1 MTKYLDPIAAVE
13 QPRADFIRYLLT
25 AYPLRDRH
33 LRYGFKQLL
42 EQPGNLWQHPYI
54 EGSQPYKSSLS
65 INDLVN
71 QGVLH
76 SDMAT
81 LFIPSSRRLYEH
93 QEKAIRAVVEQQQNI
108 VVATGT
114 GSGKT
119 ECFLAPMLDMLLKE
133 GDNLS
138 LAGVRVLILYP
149 MNALVN
155 DQVKRLRQLLCR
167 QQTNKI
173 KFGFY
178 TSRTEKDRN
187 KATES
192 LREEFAAYDPEEL
205 RQLFTST
212 ERESINDEELI
223 DKAIE
228 KTSQVQLLSREE
240 MWEAPPHILITNY
253 SMLEHMLIRPKE
265 REKIFEAS
273 ENTFK
278 MLVVD
283 EAHTY
288 DGAKGSEVSIL
299 LERFKA
305 SVGVE
310 EKGKIRCI
318 ATSASLGDASAD
330 DKVLAF
336 AEEFFGEFF
345 SQVIRGQRLNAEDR
359 LGKPY
364 SLPTA
369 LTNEEILQ
377 YLSILELPEINAPI
391 SQWFDQLSAIVP
403 EQELLAAQSQIEAE
417 LPVQSELRI
426 EEKSHKIHKFLWIA
440 LKGHPL
446 IHRLINILRREPKPW
461 EEIVCSTEL
470 WGVNLPIKLDG
481 SVDDTDAKVA
491 LAHLLQLGTLA
502 RANSD
507 DLPLFPVR
515 LHLLFRSLEGLY
527 ACINPKCSGA
537 AHDPN
542 YPDLEARY
550 GQLYLNEK
558 KTCECCGSPV
568 LELGSCSQCGQGYV
582 FTQRQDSGKLE
593 SLPRAIQA
601 LKENTK
607 IYTLTSGH
615 VDSLTEEEEMGE
627 DEEEEQESK
636 IKTFKFE
643 LHKDGWIGKLSH
655 ETFIT
660 KATEENEFHL
670 AWHRKKDNKDN
681 KDEGGCYLNK
691 CAACGAG
698 TGRTTLA
705 INRFVTYTEGSLE
718 AMLDSLFE
726 LLPET
731 EKTDNNSSKRKL
743 LTFSD
748 GRQDAA
754 FFASD
759 YQRIHTEMLY
769 RQILWQAFHNVK
781 NAQGIT
787 SVTLVIEKL
796 QKKFLE
802 VYIPHPDR
810 KSDENYK
817 SYRPNDPEEE
827 LKDRRNKIDAEDLA
841 HKRAK
846 EILLRE
852 FALTFN
858 RRLTLEGF
866 GLLTCHLNLDE
877 NLLKLVAGKFA
888 ITNEEAGIFLT
899 VITDIIRRAGIV
911 SIKGASS
918 YFQETGGD
926 GRRPEMVDV
935 EGKSKNYLFLE
946 KSEDEKKK
954 YQDAPVFIPKWKKD
968 GDVSQQQNRLGWYF
982 LQVFCEN
989 LPEKFDKF
997 PIKENFIW
1005 LFRQLQDFGLLVPA
1019 KKGYQLNWGQLN
1031 IIETQ
1036 QDWYKCN
1043 CCQQVF
1049 HVPGLSKITKA
1060 KLNVQKCSAYKC
1072 KGTLEPYTSEK
1083 IEQSTTEH
1091 YQQYLIT
1098 KRSPLPLRSQE
1109 HTAQLGVAELEKRE
1123 NRFRQGRIN
1132 MLSCSTTLE
1141 MGVDIGELQAVVLRN
1156 FPPHVSNYQQRA
1168 GRAGRR
1174 TDGVAITLMYGQRR
1188 PHDRFYFEQ
1197 PKELIAGSNQI
1208 PKLDSGNFQ
1217 IQQRHIRAE
1226 LLAEF
1231 LKNGDIG
1238 AEEVKIVDFF
1248 DLPLHNYAEA
1258 LDFTPQANAMV
1269 SRLKEWLQSDIARL
1283 KTHLWLKKFQA
1294 SHSFVALLDE
1304 YIAEISNFQD
1314 KQLEDWNGLT
1324 SLLKE
1329 INENILTQ
1337 TDRKKRDAQ
1346 ERRRNSIE
1354 AELDKIASRQL
1365 HQQLVQGNI
1374 LPIYGFPI
1382 DVVRLL
1388 TGESNEY
1395 SSSQGK
1401 HRLQMDRRLALRE
1414 YAPDQ
1419 EIIVDD
1425 RVYKSVGILKP
1436 AQLESQFYWVCQ
1448 NCNKFIT
1455 SNKKDDLVEFCPACG
1470 KESSSPASQKMKLYK
1485 IPKAFTTDWGTPP
1498 QVTPHLKPQRQLVSQ
1513 IFLINDGDLSDNIHS
1528 PLDLYTLTVNK
1539 GGKFFLANQGSLG
1552 KGKGFDKQGFAICSS
1567 CGRDLS
1573 DLVRQEW
1580 EKNNKNRGA
1589 KNTSTGSKFTQF
1601 SHTHP
1606 ITGKSCS
1613 GSHIFTH
1620 LGHEF
1625 RSDLIKIIFDRSTKP
1640 MPLFG
1645 EDKECEDDGEF
1656 VTDGDNR
1663 NQGLEFWRSLTSALL
1678 AAAAQVIDVPRTEL
1692 DGLFAPLADTKAEIS
1707 VADKRAEIIIYDNVP
1722 GGAGYSRRIAERFD
1736 EVLKAALKIVSSCN
1750 CATSCYDC
1758 LQTYSNQPFHNQL
1771 NRHLVAKFLEP
1782 IVEQTSPDEELQKFA
1797 LNSSRISLSLVADN
1811 LTAICRAAAPDTL
1824 IYLPKLTDEFGLN
1837 KDSNLPWLN
1846 LLTDAVYSM
1855 RPINKPLELIVS
1867 YLPDPN
1873 AVSDASLDQRNHL
1886 KVWRKRLQQLI
1897 DQGLVKLYQ
1906 ASAEHFPEHLRK
1918 DVPTLCFNSNQSNS
1932 IALSL
1937 QKSPNNE
1944 PLVWLQTRS
1953 KEGVKT
1959 VFSRLE
1965 KLRQEARLVQ
1975 AAELEDLNTTVIF
1988 LNPSEK
1994 EWHGYFSLS
2003 ELRNK
2008 LGLEAALSGS
2018 EVTKVV
2024 YRDRYL
2030 REEGAKIITD
2040 LLQDGLNSQSQV
2052 EIVSAEDKETKN
2064 ASYLKKKLTQLFTQL
2079 QPNQDYL
2086 KVVVKPSGQVYHI
2099 PHGRVLEIYRQ
2110 DGLHYKVIFDIGMT
2124 FLAIECG
2131 KYRVKFPTYVVI
2143 EKTT

>member
-25 AYPLRDRH
+25 AYPLRDPH

-42 EQPGNLWQHPYI
+42 EQPGNLWQHPYL

-65 INDLVN
+65 INDLVE

-76 SDMAT
+76 PEMAT

-119 ECFLAPMLDMLLKE
+119 ECFLTPMLDMLLKE

-167 QQTNKI
+167 QKTTTKT

-178 TSRTEKDRN
+178 TSRTEKDKG
-187 KATES
+187 KAIES

-205 RQLFTST
+205 RQLFTSA
-212 ERESINDEELI
+212 EIKSIKDEELI

-273 ENTFK
+273 VNTFK

-288 DGAKGSEVSIL
+288 DGAKGSEVSML

-310 EKGKIRCI
+310 QKGKIRCI
-318 ATSASLGDASAD
+318 ATSASLGDASVD
-330 DKVLAF
+330 DKVIAF
-336 AEEFFGEFF
+336 AGEFFGETF
-345 SQVIRGQRLNAEDR
+345 SQVIRGQRLNAKDR

-364 SLPTA
+364 TLPAA
-369 LTNEEILQ
+369 LTNEEIIQ
-377 YLSILELPEINAPI
+377 YLSIIELPQQGSPI
-391 SQWFDQLSAIVP
+391 SSWFDPLSAIVP
-403 EQELLAAQSQIEAE
+403 EQQLKLAESQAD
-417 LPVQSELRI
+417 SD
-426 EEKSHKIHKFLWIA
+426 IHKFLWFA

-446 IHRLINILRREPKPW
+446 IHRLINILCREPKPW
-461 EEIVCSTEL
+461 EEIVRSTEL

-481 SVDDTDAKVA
+481 SVDDTDAEVA
-491 LAHLLQLGTLA
+491 LAHLLQIGTLA
-502 RANSD
+502 RANPD
-507 DLPLFPVR
+507 DLPLLPVR

-537 AHDPN
+537 AHDPI
-542 YPDLEARY
+542 YSDREVRY

-582 FTQRQDSGKLE
+582 FTQRQDSGELE
-593 SLPRAIQA
+593 SLPRSIQA
-601 LKENTK
+601 LKDNTK
-607 IYTLTSGH
+607 IYTLTSGNL
-615 VDSLTEEEEMGE
+615 DSVTEEEEMGE
-627 DEEEEQESK
+627 DEEEQESTTL
-636 IKTFKFE
+636 KTFKFE
-643 LHKDGWIGKLSH
+643 LQKHGWIGKLSD
-655 ETFIT
+655 ETFT
-660 KATEENEFHL
+660 NKVTPENEFIL
-670 AWHRKKDNKDN
+670 AWHRKKNDG
-681 KDEGGCYLNK
+681 DEGGCYLNR

-705 INRFVTYTEGSLE
+705 INRFVTYTDGPLE

-731 EKTDNNSSKRKL
+731 EKTDKNSSKRKI

-759 YQRIHTEMLY
+759 YQRTHTEMLY
-769 RQILWQAFHNVK
+769 RQMLWQAFNQIK
-781 NAQGIT
+781 NAEGIT
-787 SVTLVIEKL
+787 SVNQLINQLKAE
-796 QKKFLE
+796 FLE
-802 VYIPHPDR
+802 FYIPHPDR
-810 KSDENYK
+810 KSDVNYK

-827 LKDRRNKIDAEDLA
+827 PKDRKNKIDAEDLA
-841 HKRAK
+841 QKRAK
-846 EILLRE
+846 EILVKE
-852 FALTFN
+852 FALYFN
-858 RRLTLEGF
+858 RRLTLEAF
-866 GLLTCHLNLDE
+866 ALLTCHIELEKHLIE
-877 NLLKLVAGKFA
+877 SVAGKFE
-888 ITNEEAGIFLT
+888 ISNDEAQILLT
-899 VITDIIRRAGIV
+899 VITDIIRRTGIV
-911 SIKGASS
+911 SIEGSSS

-926 GRRPEMVDV
+926 GRRPEMIDAQ
-935 EGKSKNYLFLE
+935 GKSKNYLFLE
-946 KSEDEKKK
+946 KSDDDTKK
-954 YQDAPVFIPKWKKD
+954 YKDSPSFMPWKQGK
-968 GDVSQQQNRLGWYF
+968 VRKPPNRLGWYF
-982 LQVFCEN
+982 LQIFGEEE
-989 LPEKFDKF
+989 LPN
-997 PIKENFIW
+997 KEDFIW
-1005 LFRQLQDFGLLVPA
+1005 LFRQLQDFGLLVSA
-1019 KKGYQLNWGQLN
+1019 KKGFQLNWGLLN
-1031 IIETQ
+1031 IFETR

-1043 CCQQVF
+1043 CCQQIF
-1049 HVPGLSKITKA
+1049 HVPSLSKITLG
-1060 KLNVQKCSAYKC
+1060 KLSVQRCSAYKC
-1072 KGTLEPYTSEK
+1072 GGTLESYTPEK
-1083 IEQSTTEH
+1083 IEQTSAEH
-1091 YQQYLIT
+1091 YQQYLI
-1098 KRSPLPLRSQE
+1098 KQRLPLPLRSQE

-1208 PKLDSGNFQ
+1208 PKLDSANFQ
-1217 IQQRHIRAE
+1217 IQQRHIHAE
-1226 LLAEF
+1226 LLAAFLRENWNLSAEEIKIAEF
-1231 LKNGDIG
+1231 L
-1238 AEEVKIVDFF
+1238 
-1248 DLPLHNYAEA
+1248 DLPLENPASSENFTPAAEA
-1258 LDFTPQANAMV
+1258 KICKLQQWLNSDEAAELAVQWLTRLGSSESQAAIVLRGFKDGIEDFQ
-1269 SRLKEWLQSDIARL
+1269 EQQLQDWNSLAEDMLELRNRITDPSETKNLEKIARL
-1283 KTHLWLKKFQA
+1283 
-1294 SHSFVALLDE
+1294 
-1304 YIAEISNFQD
+1304 IA
-1314 KQLEDWNGLT
+1314 GT
-1324 SLLKE
+1324 
-1329 INENILTQ
+1329 
-1337 TDRKKRDAQ
+1337 KR
-1346 ERRRNSIE
+1346 
-1354 AELDKIASRQL
+1354 ELDKIGSRRLHNELAQAS
-1365 HQQLVQGNI
+1365 I

-1395 SSSQGK
+1395 NSAQGK
-1401 HRLQMDRRLALRE
+1401 HRLERDRRLALGE

-1425 RVYKSVGILKP
+1425 RMYKSVGILKP
-1436 AQLESQFYWVCQ
+1436 TELEQKFYWVCQ
-1448 NCNKFIT
+1448 NCNHFLDANT
-1455 SNKKDDLVEFCPACG
+1455 GDELVESCPVCG
-1470 KESSSPASQKMKLYK
+1470 DEPSSPAAKKMKLYK
-1485 IPKAFTTDWGTPP
+1485 VPKAFTTDWEKLPE
-1498 QVTPHLKPQRQLVSQ
+1498 VTPYIKPQRQPVSQ
-1513 IFLINDGDLSDNIHS
+1513 IFLINDGDLSETL
-1528 PLDLYTLTVNK
+1528 PPQLGLYTLTVSK
-1539 GGKFFLANQGSLG
+1539 GGNFFLANQGSYG
-1552 KGKGFDKQGFAICSS
+1552 KDKGFDRKGFAICTT

-1573 DLVRQEW
+1573 DLLPKGETKKSRG
-1580 EKNNKNRGA
+1580 KKGANKNSA
-1589 KNTSTGSKFTQF
+1589 TSQQSSQIP
-1601 SHTHP
+1601 HTHP
-1606 ITGKSCS
+1606 RTGKPCS
-1613 GSHIFTH
+1613 GRYTLMH

-1625 RSDLIKIIFDRSTKP
+1625 CSDLLKIVFDSKTEP
-1640 MPLFG
+1640 TPLFG
-1645 EDKECEDDGEF
+1645 EDGEREDDGEIF
-1656 VTDGDNR
+1656 TNTKNR
-1663 NQGLEFWRSLTSALL
+1663 NRGLEFWRSLTYALL

-1692 DGLFAPLADTKAEIS
+1692 DGLFTPRS
-1707 VADKRAEIIIYDNVP
+1707 DKRANIIIYDNVP
-1722 GGAGYSRRIAERFD
+1722 GGAGYSRRVAERFD
-1736 EVLKAALKIVSSCN
+1736 EVLKTALKIVSSCN

-1758 LQTYSNQPFHNQL
+1758 LQTYSNQPFHNQF
-1771 NRHLVAKFLEP
+1771 NRHLVADFLIP
-1782 IVEQTSPDEELQKFA
+1782 IVEQVSPDEELQKFA
-1797 LNSSRISLSLVADN
+1797 PNSNRISLSLIADI
-1811 LTAICRAAAPDTL
+1811 LPAVCRAAAPDTL
-1824 IYLPKLTDEFGLN
+1824 IYLPKLIDEFGLN
-1837 KDSNLPWLN
+1837 KGSNLPWLN

-1855 RPINKPLELIVS
+1855 RPINKPLELIVNH
-1867 YLPDPN
+1867 LPDPN
-1873 AVSDASLDQRNHL
+1873 TLSDASLDQRNHL

-1906 ASAEHFPEHLRK
+1906 VCAENLHQ
-1918 DVPTLCFNSNQSNS
+1918 DVPTLCFNSNQSNR

-1937 QKSPNNE
+1937 QQFSNNE
-1944 PLVWLQTRS
+1944 PSTWFQTRS
-1953 KEGVKT
+1953 PEGVKT

-1975 AAELEDLNTTVIF
+1975 ATELEDINTTVIF

-1994 EWHGYFSLS
+1994 EWRGDFSMS

-2008 LGLEAALSGS
+2008 LRLEAALSGS
-2018 EVTKVV
+2018 EVTKII

-2030 REEGAKIITD
+2030 REEGASILVE
-2040 LLQDGLNSQSQV
+2040 LLKWGGFDTQSHV
-2052 EIVSAEDKETKN
+2052 EILTTEDKDAKN
-2064 ASYLKKKLTQLFTQL
+2064 AFTIEKELKKIFVQL
-2079 QPNQDYL
+2079 QPNENNL
-2086 KVVVKPSGQVYHI
+2086 SIRVKRSVDFKQWSHLI

-2110 DGLHYKVIFDIGMT
+2110 DGLHYQVIFDIGMT
-2124 FLAIECG
+2124 FLARERG
-2131 KYRVKFPTYVVI
+2131 KYRVKFTTYVVV
-2143 EKTT
+2143 EKTI

>member
-25 AYPLRDRH
+25 AYPLRDPH

-42 EQPGNLWQHPYI
+42 EQPGNLWQHPYL

-65 INDLVN
+65 INDLVE

-76 SDMAT
+76 PDMAT
-81 LFIPSSRRLYEH
+81 LFIPSNRRLYEH
-93 QEKAIRAVVEQQQNI
+93 QEKAIRAVVEQQENI

-119 ECFLAPMLDMLLKE
+119 ECFLTPMLDMLLKE

-167 QQTNKI
+167 QKTTTKI

-178 TSRTEKDRN
+178 TSRTEKDRA
-187 KATES
+187 KAIES

-205 RQLFTST
+205 RQLFTSA
-212 ERESINDEELI
+212 EIESIKDEELI

-228 KTSQVQLLSREE
+228 KTSRVQLLSREE

-273 ENTFK
+273 VNTFK

-288 DGAKGSEVSIL
+288 DGAKGSEVSML

-305 SVGVE
+305 SIGVE

-318 ATSASLGDASAD
+318 ATSASLGNALVD

-336 AEEFFGEFF
+336 AREFFGENF
-345 SQVIRGQRLNAEDR
+345 SQVIRGQRLNAKDR
-359 LGKPY
+359 LGNPY
-364 SLPTA
+364 TLPAA

-377 YLSILELPEINAPI
+377 YLSIIELPQPGSPI
-391 SQWFDQLSAIVP
+391 SYWFDPLSDIVP
-403 EQELLAAQSQIEAE
+403 EQQLKIAESQADND
-417 LPVQSELRI
+417 
-426 EEKSHKIHKFLWIA
+426 IHKFLWFA

-446 IHRLINILRREPKPW
+446 IHRLINTLCREPKPW
-461 EEIVCSTEL
+461 EEIVRSPEL

-491 LAHLLQLGTLA
+491 LAHLLQIGTLA
-502 RANSD
+502 RQNPD
-507 DLPLFPVR
+507 DLPLLPVR

-527 ACINPKCSGA
+527 ACINSKCSGA
-537 AHDPN
+537 ACDPL
-542 YPDLEARY
+542 YSEREARY

-582 FTQRQDSGKLE
+582 FTQRQDSGELE
-593 SLPRAIQA
+593 SLPRSIQG
-601 LKENTK
+601 LKDNTK
-607 IYTLTSGH
+607 IYTLTSGNL
-615 VDSLTEEEEMGE
+615 DSVTEEEEIGE
-627 DEEEEQESK
+627 DEEEQESITLK
-636 IKTFKFE
+636 SFKFE
-643 LHKDGWIGKLSH
+643 LQKHGWIGKVSD
-655 ETFIT
+655 EAFTNKVT
-660 KATEENEFHL
+660 AQNELTL
-670 AWHRKKDNKDN
+670 AWHRQKNN
-681 KDEGGCYLNK
+681 QDEGGCYLNR

-705 INRFVTYTEGSLE
+705 INRFVTYTDGPLE

-731 EKTDNNSSKRKL
+731 EKTDKNSSKRKL

-759 YQRIHTEMLY
+759 YQRTHTEMLY
-769 RQILWQAFHNVK
+769 RQMLWQAFHQVK
-781 NAQGIT
+781 NAEGIT
-787 SVTLVIEKL
+787 SVNQVINQLKAR
-796 QKKFLE
+796 FLE
-802 VYIPHPDR
+802 FYIPHPDR
-810 KSDENYK
+810 KSDANYK

-827 LKDRRNKIDAEDLA
+827 PKDRKNKIDAEDLA
-841 HKRAK
+841 QKRAK

-852 FALTFN
+852 FALVLN
-858 RRLTLEGF
+858 RRSTLEAF
-866 GLLTCHLNLDE
+866 ALLACHIDLDE
-877 NLLKLVAGKFA
+877 RLIELVAGHFG
-888 ITNEEAGIFLT
+888 ITNDEARIFLT
-899 VITDIIRRAGIV
+899 VLTDIIRRAGIV
-911 SIKGASS
+911 SIENSS
-918 YFQETGGD
+918 YYFPETGGD
-926 GRRPEMVDV
+926 SRRPEMVDAQ
-935 EGKSKNYLFLE
+935 GKSKNYLFL
-946 KSEDEKKK
+946 KDKLDDEIKKFK
-954 YQDAPVFIPKWKKD
+954 DSISFMPWKNGKLRKPF
-968 GDVSQQQNRLGWYF
+968 NRLGWYLSQIFGEENIPSKEDF
-982 LQVFCEN
+982 L
-989 LPEKFDKF
+989 
-997 PIKENFIW
+997 W
-1005 LFRQLQDFGLLVPA
+1005 LSRQLQDFGLLVPA
-1019 KKGYQLNWGQLN
+1019 KKEYQLNWGQLN
-1031 IIETQ
+1031 IIQTQ
-1036 QDWYKCN
+1036 KDWYQCN

-1060 KLNVQKCSAYKC
+1060 TLNVQKCSAYKC
-1072 KGTLEPYTSEK
+1072 KGTLEPYTPEK
-1083 IEQSTTEH
+1083 IEQTAAEH
-1091 YQQYLIT
+1091 YQQYLIK

-1208 PKLDSGNFQ
+1208 PKLDSANFQ
-1217 IQQRHIRAE
+1217 IQQRHIHAE
-1226 LLAEF
+1226 LLAAFLRKNWNLSAEEIKIAEF
-1231 LKNGDIG
+1231 L
-1238 AEEVKIVDFF
+1238 
-1248 DLPLHNYAEA
+1248 DLPLENPASSENFTPAAEA
-1258 LDFTPQANAMV
+1258 KICKLQQWLNSDEAAELAVQWLTRLGSSESQAAIVLRGFKDGIEDFQQQQ
-1269 SRLKEWLQSDIARL
+1269 LQDWNSLAEDMLELRNRMIDPSETKNLEKIARL
-1283 KTHLWLKKFQA
+1283 
-1294 SHSFVALLDE
+1294 
-1304 YIAEISNFQD
+1304 IA
-1314 KQLEDWNGLT
+1314 GT
-1324 SLLKE
+1324 
-1329 INENILTQ
+1329 
-1337 TDRKKRDAQ
+1337 KR
-1346 ERRRNSIE
+1346 
-1354 AELDKIASRQL
+1354 ELDKVGSRRLHDELAQAS
-1365 HQQLVQGNI
+1365 I

-1395 SSSQGK
+1395 NSAQGK
-1401 HRLQMDRRLALRE
+1401 HRLERDRRLALGE

-1425 RVYKSVGILKP
+1425 RMYKSVGILKP
-1436 AQLESQFYWVCQ
+1436 TELEQKFYWVCQ
-1448 NCNKFIT
+1448 NCNHFLDANT
-1455 SNKKDDLVEFCPACG
+1455 GDEPVESCPVCG
-1470 KESSSPASQKMKLYK
+1470 DEPSSPAAKKMKLYK
-1485 IPKAFTTDWGTPP
+1485 VPKAFTTDWEKLPE
-1498 QVTPHLKPQRQLVSQ
+1498 VTPYIKPQRQPVSQ
-1513 IFLINDGDLSDNIHS
+1513 IFLINDGDLSETL
-1528 PLDLYTLTVNK
+1528 PPQLGLYTLTVSK
-1539 GGKFFLANQGSLG
+1539 GGNFFLANQGSYG
-1552 KGKGFDKQGFAICSS
+1552 KDKGFDRKGFAICST

-1573 DLVRQEW
+1573 DLLPKGETKKSRG
-1580 EKNNKNRGA
+1580 KKGANKNSA
-1589 KNTSTGSKFTQF
+1589 TSQQSSQIP
-1601 SHTHP
+1601 HTHP
-1606 ITGKSCS
+1606 RTGKPCS
-1613 GSHIFTH
+1613 GRYTLMH

-1625 RSDLIKIIFDRSTKP
+1625 CSDLLKIVFDSKTEP
-1640 MPLFG
+1640 TPLFG
-1645 EDKECEDDGEF
+1645 EDGEREDDGEIF
-1656 VTDGDNR
+1656 TNTKNR
-1663 NQGLEFWRSLTSALL
+1663 NRGLEFWRSLTYALL

-1692 DGLFAPLADTKAEIS
+1692 DGLFTPRS
-1707 VADKRAEIIIYDNVP
+1707 DKRANIIIYDNVP

-1736 EVLKAALKIVSSCN
+1736 EVLKTALKIVSSCN

-1758 LQTYSNQPFHNQL
+1758 LQTYSNQPFHNQF
-1771 NRHLVAKFLEP
+1771 NRHLVADFLRP
-1782 IVEQTSPDEELQKFA
+1782 IVEQVSPDEELQKFA
-1797 LNSSRISLSLVADN
+1797 PNSNRISLSLIADN
-1811 LTAICRAAAPDTL
+1811 LPAICRAAAPDTL

-1837 KDSNLPWLN
+1837 KGSNLSWLN

-1855 RPINKPLELIVS
+1855 RPTNRPVELIVTH
-1867 YLPDPN
+1867 LPDPN
-1873 AVSDASLDQRNHL
+1873 ALSDASLDQRNHL

-1906 ASAEHFPEHLRK
+1906 ASAEHFPENLHK
-1918 DVPTLCFNSNQSNS
+1918 DVPTLCFNSNQSNR

-1937 QKSPNNE
+1937 KQCPNNK
-1944 PLVWLQTRS
+1944 PQVWFQTRS
-1953 KEGVKT
+1953 PEGVET
-1959 VFSRLE
+1959 VVSRLE
-1965 KLRQEARLVQ
+1965 TLRQQARLVQ
-1975 AAELEDLNTTVIF
+1975 ASELEDLNTTVIF
-1988 LNPSEK
+1988 LNPSEQ
-1994 EWHGYFSLS
+1994 EWRGDFSIS

-2008 LGLEAALSGS
+2008 LRLETALSGS
-2018 EVTKVV
+2018 KVTKII

-2030 REEGAKIITD
+2030 RGQGASILVE
-2040 LLQDGLNSQSQV
+2040 LLKWGGFDTQSHV
-2052 EIVSAEDKETKN
+2052 EILTTEDKDAKN
-2064 ASYLKKKLTQLFTQL
+2064 ALTIEKELKKVFLQL
-2079 QPNQDYL
+2079 QPNENNL
-2086 KVVVKPSGQVYHI
+2086 LVRVKRSVDFKQWSHLI

-2110 DGLHYKVIFDIGMT
+2110 DGLHYQVIFDIGMT
-2124 FLAIECG
+2124 FLAREQG
-2131 KYRVKFPTYVVI
+2131 KYRIRFTTYVVV
-2143 EKTT
+2143 EKTI